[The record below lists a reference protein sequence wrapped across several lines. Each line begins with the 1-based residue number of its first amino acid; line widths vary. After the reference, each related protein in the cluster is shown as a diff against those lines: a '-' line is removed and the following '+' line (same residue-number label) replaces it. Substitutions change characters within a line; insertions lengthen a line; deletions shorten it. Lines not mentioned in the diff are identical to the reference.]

1 MEWKRL
7 HEIHGIVVERIER
20 LIEKGGWDAFLVEV
34 EGRKKGWIVV
44 GWLCTVLRRVQ
55 QNLAVLRQNDDV
67 VPLPAEYDA
76 IGYVVE
82 LQVKRREKS
91 VFGDEERDGWLRIG
105 VDCEELYGAVEETW
119 E

>member
-20 LIEKGGWDAFLVEV
+20 LIEKGGGDAFLVEI
-34 EGRKKGWIVV
+34 EGRKKGWIAVR
-44 GWLCTVLRRVQ
+44 GLCTVLRRVQ
-55 QNLAVLRQNDDV
+55 QNLAALRQNDDIF
-67 VPLPAEYDA
+67 PLTAEHDA

-82 LQVKRREKS
+82 LCIRGCEKS
-91 VFGDEERDGWLRIG
+91 VFGDEERDGGLRIG
-105 VDCEELYGAVEETW
+105 VDCEELYGAVEEAW